1 MLYGVVIPPTANLLD
16 ERGVVVKQE
25 FRTTKRIVIGSLAVL
40 ILAVII
46 GVPGSNLAAGS
57 QASPGKA
64 IFSTKCAICHGQ
76 DGSGNTPTGKN
87 LKIKDLRSPEVQH
100 MSDADLNNVV
110 SKGKGKMP
118 AYEKSLGAD
127 KVTQVVAYIRELG
140 RSK

>member
-1 MLYGVVIPPTANLLD
+1 MKG
-16 ERGVVVKQE
+16 GVVVKQQ
-25 FRTTKRIVIGSLAVL
+25 FRTTKQIVVGSFAVL
-40 ILAVII
+40 ILAVLI
-46 GVPGSNLAAGS
+46 GAPVSNQAAGS
-57 QASPGKA
+57 QGSPGKA

-100 MSDADLNNVV
+100 MSDADLNNVI

-127 KVTQVVAYIRELG
+127 KIPQVVSYIRELG

>member
-1 MLYGVVIPPTANLLD
+1 M
-16 ERGVVVKQE
+16 KQQL
-25 FRTTKRIVIGSLAVL
+25 RTTKRIVIGSLAIL
-40 ILAVII
+40 ILAAII
-46 GVPGSNLAAGS
+46 GVPGSDQAAGS

-127 KVTQVVAYIRELG
+127 KITQVVAYIRELG

>member
-1 MLYGVVIPPTANLLD
+1 MK
-16 ERGVVVKQE
+16 EQ
-25 FRTTKRIVIGSLAVL
+25 FRTTKRIVMGSLAIL
-40 ILAVII
+40 ILALIT
-46 GVPGSNLAAGS
+46 GVPGSNQAAGS
-57 QASPGKA
+57 QGSPGKA

-100 MSDADLNNVV
+100 MSDADLNNLI

-127 KVTQVVAYIRELG
+127 KIAQVVAYLRDLG